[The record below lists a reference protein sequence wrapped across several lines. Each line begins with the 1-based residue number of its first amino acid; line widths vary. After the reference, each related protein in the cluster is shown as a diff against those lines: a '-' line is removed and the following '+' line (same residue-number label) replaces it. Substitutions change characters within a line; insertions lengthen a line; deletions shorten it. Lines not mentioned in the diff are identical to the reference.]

1 MQVRRE
7 ARDDEP
13 LVGILAEQ
21 RPHRGADRRLRRR
34 EARTLGVRRVG
45 HEEADPALAAR
56 DVAEHRQIGAT
67 PVDRREV
74 ELEVAAVHDG
84 ADRREERDREAVRNR
99 VRDRDELAVDRTDP
113 AALTVGNRNQLGA
126 IEHARFF
133 DAIAGE
139 RERQLRAID
148 RNGDVTEQERDP
160 ARVVFV
166 GVREQDRVDPVGVL
180 PKVREVG
187 EDQID
192 TGHVGVGKHDPA
204 VDEEDAI
211 VDLDAAAV
219 AADLTQPAQE
229 DDPHFPLIDR
239 RMDRVTRAAPCH
251 RPRSA
256 RPAGLCDNNGAM
268 HERGFLIDRAT
279 QAWVRAT
286 GRTVRL
292 GEHRWLDGPI
302 GSPTFIGDEWLPRE
316 ARRLDADLHDGGG
329 LLESFDLLAGEGFDP
344 SRLSPAIVDFYE
356 RTSEWRLDA
365 WSQWCPAALPGGWLL
380 SLVFAQRLQQLA
392 LPLRPLDVAQGM
404 DSRVVSIRRPDGAQL
419 GAAWLPV
426 PESALAGFKTSP
438 PQSVLPKRVGW
449 TVGQVMY
456 SGWYG
461 RAQLP
466 DTKDASIRVMFPLP
480 NGSVTVFLRPSG

>member
-1 MQVRRE
+1 
-7 ARDDEP
+7 
-13 LVGILAEQ
+13 
-21 RPHRGADRRLRRR
+21 
-34 EARTLGVRRVG
+34 
-45 HEEADPALAAR
+45 
-56 DVAEHRQIGAT
+56 
-67 PVDRREV
+67 
-74 ELEVAAVHDG
+74 
-84 ADRREERDREAVRNR
+84 
-99 VRDRDELAVDRTDP
+99 
-113 AALTVGNRNQLGA
+113 
-126 IEHARFF
+126 
-133 DAIAGE
+133 
-139 RERQLRAID
+139 
-148 RNGDVTEQERDP
+148 
-160 ARVVFV
+160 
-166 GVREQDRVDPVGVL
+166 
-180 PKVREVG
+180 
-187 EDQID
+187 
-192 TGHVGVGKHDPA
+192 
-204 VDEEDAI
+204 
-211 VDLDAAAV
+211 
-219 AADLTQPAQE
+219 
-229 DDPHFPLIDR
+229 
-239 RMDRVTRAAPCH
+239 
-251 RPRSA
+251 
-256 RPAGLCDNNGAM
+256 M

-365 WSQWCPAALPGGWLL
+365 WSQWCPAALPAGWLL

-419 GAAWLPV
+419 GAAWFRTLR
-426 PESALAGFKTSP
+426 ST
-438 PQSVLPKRVGW
+438 
-449 TVGQVMY
+449 GQVMY

-480 NGSVTVFLRPSG
+480 NGSVTVFLRPSVDPTGALVLTSPISGFGDDGAYLVVADGGDTAAVRRIPLAETFRVYVDDEGTLRTDHVLNLWSVPVLRFHYRLERKPVSTSPPEAES